1 MHRNIPLN
9 RRIPHGAL
17 VMLERSAA
25 KVARCVL
32 RGLGE
37 GDLAWLPGG
46 QMTRVLNNCLMEAI
60 MTLTK
65 TVAWTLA
72 IMLGAGAPGA
82 WVYED
87 DAPRGA
93 PREKLGEVNFPVSC
107 NAAAQKEFNRAMA
120 LFHSFWFDPAIKS
133 FSKVLQHDPECGMA
147 HWGIAIM
154 SMGNPLAWP
163 PNPKALKAGATAMA
177 DAQRVGAKSERER
190 DYIAALAA
198 FFKDWET
205 TDHRPRAVA
214 FERAMEDVAAR
225 YPQDTEAQILYA
237 LVLNATALP
246 TDKTFANQLKAA
258 SILEPL
264 FKKYPN
270 HPGVAH
276 YLIHTYD
283 YAELVEK
290 GLPAARVYA
299 RIAPSVP
306 HALHMPS
313 HIFSRLGLWRE
324 MVESNR
330 ASYLAA
336 KSELEETTLG
346 IGTYDALHAMDYMV
360 FAHLQQAQDQAVK
373 QVVDEAAAIR
383 RVNVENFPAA
393 YAFAAIPARFAL
405 ERGDWKQA
413 AALKLSPADLAWSKF
428 PQAEAILVF
437 ARGLGAA
444 RSGDVTAARK
454 DVERLQALKGA
465 MIAAKMDYWAGQT
478 DFQIK
483 TVNAW
488 IALVEKRHD
497 EAVQLMRAAAEAE
510 EASDKHP
517 VTPGNVAPSRELLG
531 EMLLTLSRPAQAFAE
546 FERSLK
552 RDPNRFRGLYGAAR
566 AAEASGNR
574 QAAREYYAKLQT
586 LTADRDTERPELAQA
601 QTFLARQ

>member
-1 MHRNIPLN
+1 
-9 RRIPHGAL
+9 
-17 VMLERSAA
+17 
-25 KVARCVL
+25 
-32 RGLGE
+32 
-37 GDLAWLPGG
+37 
-46 QMTRVLNNCLMEAI
+46 

-65 TVAWTLA
+65 TVAWMLA
-72 IMLGAGAPGA
+72 IMLGAGVPGA
-82 WVYED
+82 WAQGED
-87 DAPRGA
+87 DVPRGTL
-93 PREKLGEVNFPVSC
+93 REKLGEVNFPVSC
-107 NAAAQKEFNRAMA
+107 SAAAQKAFNRAMA

-154 SMGNPLAWP
+154 SMGNPFAWP
-163 PNPKALKAGATAMA
+163 PNPNALKAGATAMA
-177 DAQRVGAKSERER
+177 EAQRVGAKSERER
-190 DYIAALAA
+190 DYITALGA

-205 TDHRPRAVA
+205 TEHRSRAVA
-214 FERAMEDVAAR
+214 FEKAMEGVAAR
-225 YPQDTEAQILYA
+225 YPQDIEAQILYA
-237 LVLNATALP
+237 LVLSVTAVP
-246 TDKTFANQLKAA
+246 TDKAFANQRKAA
-258 SILEPL
+258 GMLEPL
-264 FKKYPN
+264 FKKYPH

-283 YAELVEK
+283 YAELAER
-290 GLPAARVYA
+290 GLPAARAYTG
-299 RIAPSVP
+299 IAPSVP

-313 HIFSRLGLWRE
+313 HIFSRVGLWRD

-336 KSELEETTLG
+336 RAELKEQTLG
-346 IGTYDALHAMDYMV
+346 IGTYDALHAMDYLV
-360 FAHLQQAQDQAVK
+360 FGHLQQAQDK
-373 QVVDEAAAIR
+373 AAKPLLNEVSAIR
-383 RVNVENFPAA
+383 KVNVENFVAA
-393 YAFAAIPARFAL
+393 YAFAAIPSRFAL

-413 AALKLSPADLAWSKF
+413 AALKLSPADLAWNRF

-444 RSGDVTAARK
+444 RK
-454 DVERLQALKGA
+454 DVERLQVLKEA
-465 MIAAKMDYWAGQT
+465 MAAAKMDYWAGQT

-488 IALVEKRHD
+488 IALAENRHD

-531 EMLLTLSRPAQAFAE
+531 EMLLTLNQPAQAFAE

-552 RDPNRFRGLYGAAR
+552 RDPNRFRGIYGAAR
-566 AAEASGNR
+566 AAEASGNP

-586 LTADRDTERPELAQA
+586 LTADRDTERPELAHA
-601 QTFLARQ
+601 KAFLARQ